1 MADAREDRQYEQF
14 IETWGSMGV
23 LWGINRSMARIHAF
37 LITCEEPCDLDTIA
51 ESLKISRGNASMC
64 LKELRH
70 WGVIRRVHSP
80 GERRDFY
87 VAEPDAFK
95 MFFLIGQERKK
106 REFDPALQS
115 VRLLLAEGDPEK
127 HKEVQARLRG
137 LERLLT
143 TIDKILNKCL
153 GDEKMTKAVL
163 NILKGF
169 VAR

>member
-1 MADAREDRQYEQF
+1 MAGTNIDKEYERF

-37 LITCEEPCDLDTIA
+37 LITSDEPAGLDTIA

-95 MFFLIGQERKK
+95 MFYLIGQERKK
-106 REFDPALQS
+106 REFDPALSS
-115 VRLLLAEGDPEK
+115 VRLLLSEGVPGKDK
-127 HKEVQARLRG
+127 GVRARLRG

-153 GDEKMTKAVL
+153 EDEKMTRAVL